1 MFSKTLTTLAVLLL
15 AVSSISAQ
23 CVIDDFNNCDAQP
36 PQYTSNS
43 FLGDNFWFTAPGG
56 GADQCWLNYLGNGN
70 PAITEALYPP
80 MDLETDFGLPPGQ
93 PVAGSFI
100 LDYTS
105 GDILPSGA
113 VLKLVAFGPQPL
125 EICVLQLEDP
135 FFGPVQFQLPNPQV
149 FADTWGFVLEDLDGN
164 AGHVQI
170 DDLTIECTSDPAEI
184 CGLVFGDLPVEAWIP
199 PTTPPCMQLHA
210 ILMRYWDVD
219 AGAWV
224 YCPQFGSG
232 TDVPGQVDIV
242 GGEANQG
249 TLVQVVYRY
258 VPMDCDDGDPCTE
271 DFCVDGVCVHIAAW
285 EENLT
290 PPALPAD
297 ADPCLQYIGVS
308 VVSNFVYNEAA
319 STVPQS
325 YLENPSADELI
336 HITSSSEVQDGVL
349 QCDWTVTHIWAPIVC
364 DDGDP
369 CTEDLCV
376 DGACQHIPLWEYH
389 YANPPLPANPCLT
402 YLGSSV
408 TVNGSIVIQTTG
420 FNPDDASYVEVQEG
434 DHPECAYYVEHWY
447 ADVNCDDGDPCT
459 VDTCDENGN
468 CVHTPLWE
476 EGFEN
481 PPFATD
487 PCDVYIGSR
496 VTVDG
501 TVVASTPGLDVD
513 ASSFVIVENGGNED
527 CLYML
532 EHFFQPKD
540 CDDGDPCTIDTCDE
554 QGNCV
559 HTSVLI
565 NLIANP
571 TAARCPDFDNGKIE
585 TFVNGG
591 TAPYVVVIQQ
601 ITPFGLEPE
610 QFPGP
615 GGLFA
620 GLVPAWYKVTAT
632 DANGCKAEKWVEVK
646 EHPGMELYADITR
659 PVCWDDCNGA
669 IIMRVEHGTEPYTT
683 TFQKMQ
689 EDGTYGASVAP
700 SQVTSQAGVVSF
712 HYNNLC
718 RGTYLFTVTD
728 ANGCQATET
737 HVLVPL
743 NTKLQL
749 DASATSQQCPGPCAG
764 QLDLFI
770 SGGAVID
777 YQYTLDG
784 GANWT
789 NLAAGVSTLSIGG
802 LCPGNYTLQARNAAG
817 CVSNVV
823 NLTITRPA
831 DWNTAVAVLD
841 NFCHGDNDGEVH
853 VEFSGATA
861 PYTTTY
867 GGNTNPAPMGPAVL
881 LGGGGLV
888 GKFSLHNQSGGGGS
902 LTITD
907 SRGCTKTESWTV
919 AEPPALL
926 TDTVA
931 TIPAVNGDD
940 GAIDAQVF
948 GGTPE
953 YSYYWFHLDSLYFTT
968 EDIEGLE
975 PGLWE
980 FLVVDAHGCT
990 DTLQV
995 ELDGVPLDEDPDG
1008 DLLSTWTE
1016 LNVTGTDPYDADS
1029 DDDLLSD
1036 GEEVDTYGTDP
1047 LESNT
1052 DGDEAGDGLE
1062 VLLLLTD
1069 PLTPDVD
1076 ASPIVGC
1083 TYPEALNY
1091 DPAATL
1097 DNDAC
1102 LFDDFPSSC
1111 PADADG
1117 DGEIG
1122 TPDLLTVLGA
1132 FGGTCEP

>member
-149 FADTWGFVLEDLDGN
+149 FADTWGFVLEDLNGN

-199 PTTPPCMQLHA
+199 PTTPPCMQLYA

-232 TDVPGQVDIV
+232 ADVPDQMDII

-285 EENLT
+285 EEYLT

-349 QCDWTVTHIWAPIVC
+349 QCDWTVTHIWAPIIC

-420 FNPDDASYVEVQEG
+420 FNPEDASYVEVQEG

-447 ADVNCDDGDPCT
+447 ADVNCDDDDPCT

-559 HTSVLI
+559 HTPVLI
-565 NLIANP
+565 GIVA
-571 TAARCPDFDNGKIE
+571 TASPAKCPAYDNGSIE
-585 TFVNGG
+585 AFVNGG
-591 TAPYVVVIQQ
+591 TGPYVVTASLFGPLGFGLPQAPNAAGMF
-601 ITPFGLEPE
+601 TGLEP
-610 QFPGP
+610 GMY
-615 GGLFA
+615 LI
-620 GLVPAWYKVTAT
+620 TAV
-632 DANGCKAEKWVEVK
+632 DANGCTGTKWILVDAHSGLEVYVDVTK
-646 EHPGMELYADITR
+646 PT
-659 PVCWDDCNGA
+659 CWDDTNGQLVFG
-669 IIMRVEHGTEPYTT
+669 VEHGTEPYQT
-683 TFQKMQ
+683 TFKKMND
-689 EDGTYGASVAP
+689 DGTFGASTAP
-700 SQVTSQAGVVSF
+700 STITQQGGVKIFTYS
-712 HYNNLC
+712 NLG
-718 RGTYLFTVTD
+718 RGTYAWTVTD
-728 ANGCQATET
+728 ADGCSRSQTVNLTPVNSE
-737 HVLVPL
+737 V
-743 NTKLQL
+743 KLTAFGASQL
-749 DASATSQQCPGPCAG
+749 CPGPCAG
-764 QLDLFI
+764 TLDI
-770 SGGAVID
+770 SIEGGKLVQYA
-777 YQYTLDG
+777 YTLDG
-784 GANWT
+784 GATWT
-789 NLAAGVSTLSIGG
+789 NLAQGVSSVQLTGMCGGTYTVQAKNNDGCLS
-802 LCPGNYTLQARNAAG
+802 N
-817 CVSNVV
+817 
-823 NLTITRPA
+823 TITITLNQPA
-831 DWNTAVAVLD
+831 DWNTLVAVD
-841 NFCHGDNDGEVH
+841 DIACAGQGNGGVS
-853 VEFSGATA
+853 VEWTGGT
-861 PYTTTY
+861 PGYTTTHN
-867 GGNTNPAPMGPAVL
+867 GNTAPATMGAGIL
-881 LGGGGLV
+881 AGGGVV
-888 GKFSLHNQSGGGGS
+888 GKFSLYNQSGGTGS
-902 LTITD
+902 MTITD
-907 SRGCTKTESWTV
+907 VQGCTKTVNWTI
-919 AEPPALL
+919 AEPSALYV
-926 TDTVA
+926 DTVS
-931 TIPAVNGDD
+931 TLPAIGGND
-940 GAIDAQVF
+940 GEIDALVG
-948 GGTPE
+948 GGTPG
-953 YSYYWFHLDSLYFTT
+953 YLYQWIRQDTVFAYTQDVT
-968 EDIEGLE
+968 DLE
-975 PGLWE
+975 PGWHELW
-980 FLVVDAHGCT
+980 VTDAHGCT
-990 DTLQV
+990 DSLGV
-995 ELDGVPLDEDPDG
+995 ELGGIPLNEDPDG

-1047 LESNT
+1047 LEPNT